1 MARPKE
7 FDPQTALTAAMEKFW
22 ESGYDATS
30 LVDLT
35 ECMGVQ
41 KASLYATYGD
51 KRKLFITALV
61 RYQDAHYEAA
71 AVSLPEAPSVRAW
84 LRETLLFWMREAA
97 SKDSARGCFCVNT
110 AVELGPR
117 DPEIA
122 RMLAVHSRRVEEL
135 IAVGLERAKASGEV
149 RADLDTQTAA
159 RFMYVTVYGLSAA
172 GKGCF
177 TAAKL
182 EPVVDMAM
190 SVLDRCK

>member
-51 KRKLFITALV
+51 KRKLFITALAQ
-61 RYQDAHYEAA
+61 YQDAHYEAA
-71 AVSLPEAPSVRAW
+71 AVSLPEAPSVRTW
-84 LRETLLFWMREAA
+84 LRESLLYWMREAA
-97 SKDSARGCFCVNT
+97 TKDSARGCFCVNT

-122 RMLAVHSRRVEEL
+122 RMLAVHSRRFEEL

-177 TAAKL
+177 SAAKL

>member
-7 FDPQTALTAAMEKFW
+7 FDPHVALTAAMEKFW
-22 ESGYDATS
+22 ENGFDATS

-51 KRKLFITALV
+51 KRTLFIKALTQ
-61 RYQDAHYEAA
+61 YQDHHFEKFQRELEVAA
-71 AVSLPEAPSVRAW
+71 SVREY
-84 LRETLLFWMREAA
+84 LRNTLLLWMREAA
-97 SKDSARGCFCVNT
+97 TRERARGCFCVNT

-122 RMLAVHSRRVEEL
+122 KMLTAHSKRCVDA
-135 IAVGLERAKASGEV
+135 IAKGLERGKSMGEF
-149 RADLDTQTAA
+149 RLDLDTQVAA
-159 RFMYVTVYGLSAA
+159 RSIYVLVYGVSAA

-177 TAAKL
+177 TAEEL
-182 EPVVDMAM
+182 EPVIDREMA
-190 SVLDRCK
+190 SLDRRP

>member
-22 ESGYDATS
+22 EGGYEATS

-51 KRKLFITALV
+51 KRNLFITALAQ
-61 RYQDAHYEAA
+61 YQDTNFQSFVTGLEQAT
-71 AVSLPEAPSVRAW
+71 SVRAY
-84 LRETLLFWMREAA
+84 LREGLMHWMREAA
-97 SKDSARGCFCVNT
+97 TRDSARGCFCVNT

-122 RMLAVHSRRVEEL
+122 KMLAVHSRRVEEAL
-135 IAVGLERAKASGEV
+135 ATAILRAQTTGEV
-149 RADLDTQTAA
+149 RADIDAHIAA
-159 RFMYVTVYGLSAA
+159 RFLYVHLFGLSAA

-177 TAAKL
+177 NAAHL

-190 SVLDRCK
+190 

>member
-7 FDPQTALTAAMEKFW
+7 FDPETALTAAMEKFW
-22 ESGYDATS
+22 EGGFDATS

-35 ECMGVQ
+35 DCMGVQ

-51 KRKLFITALV
+51 KRKLFMLALAQ
-61 RYQDAHYEAA
+61 YQDFHYAQATVAFETAT
-71 AVSLPEAPSVRAW
+71 SVREC
-84 LRETLLFWMREAA
+84 LRESMLHWMREAA
-97 SKDSARGCFCVNT
+97 TKDGARGCFCVNT

-122 RMLAVHSRRVEEL
+122 KMLAVHARRFEDL
-135 IAVGLERAKASGEV
+135 IAAALERAKANGEL
-149 RADLDTQTAA
+149 RPDLDTQTAA
-159 RFMYVTVYGLSAA
+159 RFLYVSVYGLTAA

-177 TAAKL
+177 SASKL
-182 EPVVDMAM
+182 EPVVEMAM